1 MKGPKSRLVSWG
13 FLKNC
18 LVCHCVALPCWV
30 FVFSS
35 PDPICAVAVVRTA
48 PFENGE
54 SSIRS
59 INYIQLSGPDAG
71 MTMHSP
77 YKYIYIYAE
86 RSGRLQ
92 LFHSRKACVSPHKKG
107 FSSPRP
113 LTHSER
119 LKTAT
124 GFVQGGVPYTIPH
137 APQLV
142 LNKACIS
149 TSRL

>member
-1 MKGPKSRLVSWG
+1 MRDSELRAGLIQVPVHKAPNAPKPMMFIIPNLTNGNVYI
-13 FLKNC
+13 C
-18 LVCHCVALPCWV
+18 LYM
-30 FVFSS
+30 F
-35 PDPICAVAVVRTA
+35 
-48 PFENGE
+48 
-54 SSIRS
+54 
-59 INYIQLSGPDAG
+59 
-71 MTMHSP
+71 
-77 YKYIYIYAE
+77 IYVYHPQYEDAE

-124 GFVQGGVPYTIPH
+124 GFVQGGVPYTNPH

>member
-1 MKGPKSRLVSWG
+1 MSKLRL
-13 FLKNC
+13 
-18 LVCHCVALPCWV
+18 P
-30 FVFSS
+30 
-35 PDPICAVAVVRTA
+35 P
-48 PFENGE
+48 
-54 SSIRS
+54 
-59 INYIQLSGPDAG
+59 
-71 MTMHSP
+71 
-77 YKYIYIYAE
+77 AE

-137 APQLV
+137 IYIYMYLDYLVRLIVAFRLQAWDTPQVKGMWFRRRRCCVWQQGMMGGRFDSLAVLSCPIKNEKRHKRATCLWSHVQVFKLV
-142 LNKACIS
+142 AFV
-149 TSRL
+149 

>member
-1 MKGPKSRLVSWG
+1 MSKLRL
-13 FLKNC
+13 
-18 LVCHCVALPCWV
+18 P
-30 FVFSS
+30 
-35 PDPICAVAVVRTA
+35 P
-48 PFENGE
+48 
-54 SSIRS
+54 
-59 INYIQLSGPDAG
+59 
-71 MTMHSP
+71 
-77 YKYIYIYAE
+77 AE

-137 APQLV
+137 IYICIWIIWYGSLLHSDSKHGTHLRLRRRRCCVWQQGMMGGRFDSLAVLSCPIKNEKRHKRATCLWSHVQVFKLV
-142 LNKACIS
+142 AFV
-149 TSRL
+149 